1 MKHTEFIVICLLATL
16 TGLSSGGAA
25 DVDPVEVERM
35 FRLPQDDWLNLEL
48 MGTKAGYA
56 HVYMD
61 NAVYEGKDV
70 LRTRIDMVI
79 EVKRGDW
86 DLRFENT
93 RISYIGMDLVPRYF
107 TLTSNETGAEKRVEG
122 RVKDGVAYIETTLAG
137 EETHSEK
144 LIPPDAIFEQTIP
157 YLLLKEGISVGD
169 EYQIQI
175 FNLDLLQP
183 VDTGIKVVRED
194 QINYEGNSVPVY
206 VVEYTM
212 DIMGGLT
219 TVAWISSEG
228 RTYRTEIP
236 LMGFPLVL
244 TKTDMQTALGK
255 AGHVDVILN
264 TKIYPH
270 GKRPKADSSRLK
282 AALRLGKGIL
292 KEAVKTDHRQNI
304 ISAEDS
310 PNIGILEIN
319 VPPVD
324 PSNAPSLPLS
334 LDESQIELA
343 QFLKSSV
350 YIQTEHP
357 AIHAKA
363 DEILDGETNSW
374 HAATK
379 LCRWVYENVADKNL
393 QTGFGSSVQT
403 LKTLEGD
410 CTEHTVLFIALA
422 RSVGIPARICA
433 GIVFQRDAFYYHFW
447 PEVYAGAWIA
457 MEPTLGQLQAD
468 ANHIQLAGST
478 LESDSMLEYGE
489 GVLRTLN
496 QLEIEVIE

>member
-1 MKHTEFIVICLLATL
+1 MKHTEFTVICLLSIL
-16 TGLSSGGAA
+16 TGASLGGA
-25 DVDPVEVERM
+25 VDIDPAEVEKM

-56 HVYMD
+56 HIYMD
-61 NAVYEGKDV
+61 SAVYEGEDV

-86 DLRFENT
+86 GLRFENT
-93 RISYIGMDLVPRYF
+93 RISYIGMDLVPRHF
-107 TLTSNETGAEKRVEG
+107 VLTSNETGAEKRVEG
-122 RVKDGVAYIETTLAG
+122 RVKEGIAYIETTLAG
-137 EETHSEK
+137 KTTQSEK
-144 LIPPDAIFEQTIP
+144 PIPPDAIFEQTIP
-157 YLLLKEGISVGD
+157 YLLLKEGISVED
-169 EYQIQI
+169 EYQLQI
-175 FNLDLLQP
+175 FNLDLLQS
-183 VDTGIKVVRED
+183 VGTRVKVVRED
-194 QINYEGNSVPVY
+194 QIDCEGQGVPVY

-236 LMGFPLVL
+236 LTGFPLVL
-244 TKTDMQTALGK
+244 TKTDMQTALGET
-255 AGHVDVILN
+255 GQVDVILN
-264 TKIYPH
+264 TKIYPQ
-270 GKRPKADSSRLK
+270 GKRPIANSPHLK
-282 AALRLGKGIL
+282 AALRLAKGIL
-292 KEAVKTDHRQNI
+292 REAVKTDHRQSI
-304 ISAEDS
+304 ISAEDN
-310 PNIGILEIN
+310 PNFGVLEIN

-324 PSNAPSLPLS
+324 LSNTPSLPLS
-334 LDESQIELA
+334 LEESQIELA
-343 QFLKSSV
+343 QFLKPSV
-350 YIQTEHP
+350 YIQADHS

-363 DEILDGETNSW
+363 VEILNGETNSW
-374 HAATK
+374 KAAKK
-379 LCRWVYENVADKNL
+379 LCHWVHENVSDKNL
-393 QTGFGSSVQT
+393 QTGFGSSLQT
-403 LKTLEGD
+403 LESLEGD

-422 RSVGIPARICA
+422 RSAGIPARICA

-447 PEVYAGAWIA
+447 PEVYAGEWIA
-457 MEPTLGQLQAD
+457 MEPTLGKLQAD